1 MTSLQLKMNAAWT
14 SFDPTNTNI
23 PTRRPVYWYNPLGK
37 GINPTGNHDWDDKQ
51 FCETRGPLSAI
62 TIYHSDWIDGIEVW
76 HGGVSSGLRGH
87 KGGSPSSITL
97 GAGEVITETGGYDGD
112 YIPRFWVKT
121 NLRKEL
127 MVEVAVAMTFP
138 NPCGVLDGSFDS
150 RESNW
155 SDRLAF
161 YLFIVIGAKTT
172 PCVDLTSC
180 VPAPI
185 VGTRR
190 QWNSTHAKAPTVL
203 PAAVPKQRFV
213 SNPTPAARTIPIT
226 SYSTVVEPSSVPYA
240 NLTVGVPRET
250 FANERRVAISPQN
263 VALLKKK
270 GFGKVIIERGAGVE
284 AGFPDEAYEKAGAT
298 IVDPG
303 AVWGAAD
310 IVLKVRGPNLAEI
323 DRLKENATIISFLQ
337 PAQNRD
343 IVERLAARKVT
354 SFAMDMVPRISR
366 AQVFDALSSMANI
379 AGYKAVL
386 EASNNFGRFLTGQ
399 VTAAGKIPPCKVLVI
414 GAGVAGLSA
423 IATARRMGAI
433 VRGFDT
439 RSAAREQ
446 VQSLGAEFIEVEI
459 EEDGSGAGGYAKE
472 MSPEFIAAEMKLFKE
487 QAQDVDIIITTALI
501 PGRPAPKLITREMLS
516 VMKPGSVVVDLAAE
530 AGGNCEKTVPGK
542 LVTYNDV
549 KIIGYTDLPS
559 RLPTQ
564 SSTLYSNNIVKL
576 LLSMAPQDKS
586 FGIDLSDEV
595 VRGSIVTLNGDILPP
610 APRPTPPPSPSPK
623 AAPKPEEAVVALTPF
638 QKTSRQV
645 AGVTA
650 GMGTA
655 LALGKFTGPLFMG
668 NAFTF
673 ALASLI
679 GYRVVWGVAP
689 ALHSPLMSEWL
700 ASVAFFVMGGGYL
713 PETIPQALGAA
724 SVLLAFVNVS
734 GGFVITKR
742 MLDMFKRPT
751 DPPEYP
757 WLWAIP
763 GVLFG
768 GGFLAAATTG
778 AAGLVQAG
786 YLVSSVLCI
795 SSLSGL
801 ASQAT
806 ARMGNLLGIL
816 GVGSGVLASLL
827 AVGFSPEVLTQF
839 GTLATIGSIL
849 GFIIGK
855 RITPT
860 DLPQTVAALHSVVG
874 LAAVLT
880 SIGSVMGGLDHITT
894 LHLVTAYLGVLI
906 GGITFTGSIVAFM
919 KLAGKMSSKPLMF
932 RGRHAINSG
941 MLATNIATMGAFV
954 TMAPGSPMI
963 AACALGA
970 NTILSFAK
978 GYTTTAAIGGADMPV
993 VITVLNAYSGFAL
1006 VAEGFMLE
1014 NPLLTS
1020 VGALI
1025 GVSGSILSYIMCVAM
1040 NRSLTNVLFGGI
1052 SAPTTSDYKVEGT
1065 VVQTNV
1071 DETAEAL
1078 VNAENVIIVVGYGM
1092 AVAKAQYA
1100 ISEITKMLRSKG
1112 INVRFAIHPVA
1123 GRMPGQCNVLLAEAS
1138 VPYDI
1143 VLEMDEIND
1152 DFGDT
1157 DVTLVIG
1164 ANDTVNPIAL
1174 EPGSPIAGMPVLHAW
1189 KSKQVIVMKRGMA
1202 SGYADVPNPMFYMPG
1217 TKMLFGDA
1225 KVTCDAIKSA
1235 VESRTS

>member
-1 MTSLQLKMNAAWT
+1 MIPVAFSRPALVANHGSPRATQQL
-14 SFDPTNTNI
+14 
-23 PTRRPVYWYNPLGK
+23 TRR
-37 GINPTGNHDWDDKQ
+37 
-51 FCETRGPLSAI
+51 A
-62 TIYHSDWIDGIEVW
+62 
-76 HGGVSSGLRGH
+76 VSRFLDLTPH
-87 KGGSPSSITL
+87 APPAASSI
-97 GAGEVITETGGYDGD
+97 
-112 YIPRFWVKT
+112 
-121 NLRKEL
+121 
-127 MVEVAVAMTFP
+127 
-138 NPCGVLDGSFDS
+138 
-150 RESNW
+150 
-155 SDRLAF
+155 
-161 YLFIVIGAKTT
+161 
-172 PCVDLTSC
+172 
-180 VPAPI
+180 
-185 VGTRR
+185 RR
-190 QWNSTHAKAPTVL
+190 QWNSTYAKQPIVL
-203 PAAVPKQRFV
+203 PAAPKQRFV
-213 SNPTPAARTIPIT
+213 ANPTPAARTIPIT
-226 SYSTVVEPSSVPYA
+226 SFSTVVEPSSVPYA
-240 NLTVGVPRET
+240 NLAVGIPRET

-263 VALLKKK
+263 VALLRKK
-270 GFGKVIIERGAGVE
+270 GFGKVIVERGAGVE
-284 AGFPDEAYEKAGAT
+284 ADFLDEAYEKAGAT
-298 IVDPG
+298 IVEPG

-323 DRLKENATIISFLQ
+323 DRLKEGATLISFLQ
-337 PAQNRD
+337 PAQNKD

-446 VQSLGAEFIEVEI
+446 VQSLGAEFVEVEI

-501 PGRPAPKLITREMLS
+501 PGRPAPKLITQDMLN

-530 AGGNCEKTVPGK
+530 AGGNCEKTQAGK
-542 LVTYNDV
+542 LITYNDV

-595 VRGSIVTLNGDILPP
+595 VRGSIVTLKGDILPP
-610 APRPTPPPSPSPK
+610 APRPAPPPTPAPK

-638 QKTSRQV
+638 QKTSRDV

-655 LALGKFTGPLFMG
+655 LALGKLTGPLFMG

-679 GYRVVWGVAP
+679 GYRVVWGVTP
-689 ALHSPLMSEWL
+689 ALHSPLMSVTN
-700 ASVAFFVMGGGYL
+700 AISGMVGIGGFFVMGGGYL
-713 PETIPQALGAA
+713 PGTIPQALGAA

-757 WLWAIP
+757 WMWAIP

-768 GGFLAAATTG
+768 GGFLAAASTG

-801 ASQAT
+801 AAQST

-849 GFIIGK
+849 GLIIGK

-880 SIGSVMGGLDHITT
+880 SIGSVMGGLDNIST

-919 KLAGKMSSKPLMF
+919 KLAGKMSSKPLIF
-932 RGRHAINSG
+932 RGRHALNSG

-1052 SAPTTSDYKVEGT
+1052 SAPATTDYKVEGT

-1217 TKMLFGDA
+1217 TRMLFGDA